1 MQKTKFIKYLFLV
14 FISISI
20 FTSCSYKEPTLTSF
34 DGIEMIEMHD
44 QDATIKLKF
53 TLNNP
58 NKQKIKLTKAD
69 LDISLNNIFLGTAT
83 LVEPQ
88 TLPKNGE
95 HAIALKMK
103 LELDKSMTEIAA
115 SLSLAILTN
124 NLRLNVSGKAKGSM
138 GLFTRTFDINH
149 TEKINWKDLQ
159 NMNL

>member
-1 MQKTKFIKYLFLV
+1 MKFFKIIFVV
-14 FISISI
+14 FISLGI

-34 DGIEMIEMHD
+34 DGIEMIEMHE
-44 QDATIKLKF
+44 QDATVKLKF

-58 NKQKIKLTKAD
+58 NKQKIKLTRANF
-69 LDISLNNIFLGTAT
+69 DISLNNIFLGTAT

-88 TLPKNGE
+88 VLPKNGE
-95 HAIALKMK
+95 HPIELKMK
-103 LELDKSMTEIAA
+103 LELEKSMTEIAA

-138 GLFTRTFDINH
+138 GLFSRTFDVNH

-159 NMNL
+159 NMSL